1 MNSDHSE
8 KVASKIE
15 ALCSQGCNH
24 VNQILEK
31 AKNGNA
37 IEELSDFDRNEI
49 KQIIHELDHIMSVY
63 DKSMQL
69 SHHDSNCKD

>member
-24 VNQILEK
+24 VNQIL
-31 AKNGNA
+31 KNARKGII
-37 IEELSDFDRNEI
+37 IEELSSFDRSEI
-49 KQIIHELDHIMSVY
+49 EQIIHELDHIMSVY
-63 DKSMQL
+63 DKSSSL
-69 SHHDSNCKD
+69 GNHDSNSKD